1 MDDEKN
7 PREGSVANVVAFAA
21 GKGRRVGAVSGG
33 AAMTAEQKQQ
43 LVAQVDAIVAA
54 AHALGKPT
62 SHQAVWGK
70 FQAHF
75 RINTYHALDADKF
88 ARGMDYLGMLLGRTL
103 RGER

>member
-1 MDDEKN
+1 MGDG
-7 PREGSVANVVAFAA
+7 REGREPGGSNIVAFTP
-21 GKGRRVGAVSGG
+21 GKGRRVGAVVGG

-43 LVAQVDAIVAA
+43 LVSQVDAIVAA

-88 ARGMDYLGMLLGRTL
+88 PRGMDYLGMLLGRAM
-103 RGER
+103 RGEL